1 MPRPLVYVSA
11 DELRGTMVDKSP
23 VGRPNMLSSC
33 VDGRTQNLEANE
45 YQASSSFQPLE
56 VYKKGL
62 KVYVYP
68 GTIAG
73 EMPKIG
79 GTALDDATPP
89 YITLSGSG
97 NEYIVV
103 SITGTWVLT
112 SDSLFAKQLT
122 PRTVTIDK
130 TTTLPTS
137 ADLLS
142 KGSGG
147 TFKFLLAKYVN
158 GLFSFQNG
166 YGPIG
171 CYFEDDAS
179 NSGKLNCNVG
189 YPGNF

>member
-1 MPRPLVYVSA
+1 MPRPLVYVSR
-11 DELRGTMVDKSP
+11 DEIKGSIVDSAP
-23 VGRPNMLSSC
+23 VARPNMFSSS
-33 VDGRTQNLEANE
+33 VDGRTQNYEVDNIP
-45 YQASSSFQPLE
+45 SSNTLSPLE
-56 VYKKGL
+56 VYSNGL

-73 EMPKIG
+73 EMPKIS

-89 YITLSGSG
+89 YVTLSGSG

-112 SDSLFAKQLT
+112 SDNLFAKQLT

-142 KGSGG
+142 KSSGG

-166 YGPIG
+166 FGPIG

-179 NSGKLNCNVG
+179 NSGKLNCNPR
-189 YPGNF
+189 YPGQD